1 MIQGTSYKNKM
12 NESIVGIFKTEYCYY
27 PPKKSFFRPD
37 KDYPELTSLN
47 MPLSSE
53 KNHVYEAVREALY
66 LAGFDAT
73 HFGTP
78 DWNPFAAYIKK
89 KDTVLIK
96 PNLVMD
102 KNHNQDGGTD
112 CLYTHPSVVA
122 PIIDYVLLALGCTGR
137 IIIGDAPMQECNF
150 DSLIENSGYKQLVEF
165 YKNRYGCNIRLV
177 DFRQL
182 SSVVINGIH
191 HFSIDE
197 SKEGMIINLGKDSV
211 HFQEGEQS
219 HKIRITNYDPR
230 ILRLHH
236 YQDKHEYFISSHVLN
251 ADVLINIPK
260 PKVHRKA
267 GMTISLKNMIGI
279 NVRKEFLPHHTM
291 GAISQGGDEYKD
303 KNLIHSFRSYMLDK
317 KNIYV
322 FENKYG
328 KARLAYIVIKC
339 LSRIL
344 ELTKNDFYRE
354 GNWYGNDTISKTIVD
369 LNRIVQ
375 YADKNGVLQA
385 NRTRKMII
393 VADMIIAGEK
403 EGPVAPSPKELGIIA
418 AGTNPVCFD
427 EIIATLV
434 GFDYHKIPS
443 ITRAREANQRYA
455 LVDQEVKPVVASN
468 LPDLNGSHL
477 EQIPLIEDF
486 ILIPT
491 SGWKSHIER

>member
-1 MIQGTSYKNKM
+1 M
-12 NESIVGIFKTEYCYY
+12 
-27 PPKKSFFRPD
+27 
-37 KDYPELTSLN
+37 
-47 MPLSSE
+47 
-53 KNHVYEAVREALY
+53 
-66 LAGFDAT
+66 
-73 HFGTP
+73 
-78 DWNPFAAYIKK
+78 
-89 KDTVLIK
+89 
-96 PNLVMD
+96 
-102 KNHNQDGGTD
+102 
-112 CLYTHPSVVA
+112 
-122 PIIDYVLLALGCTGR
+122 
-137 IIIGDAPMQECNF
+137 
-150 DSLIENSGYKQLVEF
+150 
-165 YKNRYGCNIRLV
+165 
-177 DFRQL
+177 
-182 SSVVINGIH
+182 
-191 HFSIDE
+191 
-197 SKEGMIINLGKDSV
+197 
-211 HFQEGEQS
+211 
-219 HKIRITNYDPR
+219 
-230 ILRLHH
+230 
-236 YQDKHEYFISSHVLN
+236 
-251 ADVLINIPK
+251 
-260 PKVHRKA
+260 
-267 GMTISLKNMIGI
+267 
-279 NVRKEFLPHHTM
+279 
-291 GAISQGGDEYKD
+291 
-303 KNLIHSFRSYMLDK
+303 
-317 KNIYV
+317 
-322 FENKYG
+322 
-328 KARLAYIVIKC
+328 IKC